1 MKNNRIYNRAKKPI
15 EEIETLID
23 YLMNPVF
30 EISGDVTVD
39 MAVNIFKEDCNT
51 IIVNK
56 NNFGKIRIIDRDILF
71 DLLLKDVGKDKNIF
85 DYGSEDF
92 CLLENLDNI
101 SDIQSRYILV
111 RNLEFKVTGVFK
123 RTYINRLSDK
133 FDHLNEKKIMN
144 IVKNKLNDDTPDII
158 VNKVIPIKQAKEK
171 VERELITMVM
181 KEVKS
186 TYKAARI
193 LDVSQPTIARKAKR
207 YNDELLDLI

>member
-1 MKNNRIYNRAKKPI
+1 MKNNRTYKNPI

-30 EISGDVTVD
+30 EVSGDLTLDTVLK
-39 MAVNIFKEDCNT
+39 IFKEDGNT
-51 IIVNK
+51 IIINK
-56 NNFGKIRIIDRDILF
+56 NNSGIIRIIDRDILF
-71 DLLLKDVGKDKNIF
+71 DLLLKDIGKDNNIF

-92 CLLENLDNI
+92 CLLENMDNI
-101 SDIQSRYILV
+101 SDIKSRYILV
-111 RNLEFKVTGVFK
+111 RNLEFEVTGVFK
-123 RTYINRLSDK
+123 RKYINSLSDK
-133 FDHLNEKKIMN
+133 FDHLNERKIMN
-144 IVKNKLNDDTPDII
+144 IVKKKLNDDTPDII

-207 YNDELLDLI
+207 YNDELLDMI